1 MIWRYLSFP
10 WCMVTWNFLY
20 HQPPAPFQVKPV
32 IQGVPDLKNN
42 SNFFPI
48 DIKFVLFK
56 IHFNLNGKMS
66 EPTYVSTTKVLK
78 KDYVEGETQWL
89 RFPYPREKG
98 THFYDIR
105 AFDQDGTLLTKR
117 SNYAFLCLHCD
128 KSKIEEYEKVIEEP
142 TLKDKVIQKLIK
154 YGLMAGFFVV
164 LCGIG
169 FTVYKCIK
177 CEQSKARRQIS
188 YPIQT
193 RNQNQDQDQDQ
204 NQHQNRDQN
213 QQKEIKV
220 DIPKIRFGNG
230 SDSKDLEDSKDEEEH
245 QPFVSVQY
253 FRVVPKV
260 STSYR
265 GGGCDFDF
273 D

>member
-1 MIWRYLSFP
+1 M
-10 WCMVTWNFLY
+10 
-20 HQPPAPFQVKPV
+20 
-32 IQGVPDLKNN
+32 
-42 SNFFPI
+42 
-48 DIKFVLFK
+48 LFK

-164 LCGIG
+164 LCFIG
-169 FTVYKCIK
+169 FIVYKCIQCK
-177 CEQSKARRQIS
+177 QSRGRRQIS
-188 YPIQT
+188 YPIQP
-193 RNQNQDQDQDQ
+193 RNQNQE
-204 NQHQNRDQN
+204 HREL
-213 QQKEIKV
+213 KEMKM
-220 DIPKIRFGNG
+220 DIPKISILKE
-230 SDSKDLEDSKDEEEH
+230 SDSKDLDDSKDEEEH
-245 QPFVSVQY
+245 QPFVTGVQY
-253 FRVVPKV
+253 FRVVPTV

-265 GGGCDFDF
+265 GGGGSYDFDF

>member
-1 MIWRYLSFP
+1 
-10 WCMVTWNFLY
+10 
-20 HQPPAPFQVKPV
+20 
-32 IQGVPDLKNN
+32 
-42 SNFFPI
+42 
-48 DIKFVLFK
+48 
-56 IHFNLNGKMS
+56 MS
-66 EPTYVSTTKVLK
+66 EPTYLSTTKILK
-78 KDYVEGETQWL
+78 KDYIEGESQWL

-98 THFYDIR
+98 THFYYLR
-105 AFDQDGTLLTKR
+105 AFSQDFVTKR
-117 SNYAFLCLHCD
+117 SNYAFLCLKCD
-128 KSKIEEYEKVIEEP
+128 KSKIGEYEKVLEQSNVDVSHIKIPQFEAPKIEIPKLEFPKSEEP
-142 TLKDKVIQKLIK
+142 TVKDKVIQKLIK